1 MNKKLLSVYNGFSL
15 YKNENFYT
23 IEDDDKIHI
32 QGTKDHVLNRLR
44 DQEAIIHHD
53 LYELD
58 TLNHFI
64 KELEL
69 L

>member
-32 QGTKDHVLNRLR
+32 QGTKDHVLNRLK
-44 DQEAIIHHD
+44 DQKEIIHHD